1 MPLHHNNALTKSTR
15 ALLWCSENH
24 SDSVKLVVTYIGAK
38 QMKIDTEGLD
48 KTVSEIVRKI
58 SAAVPEDLKTAKE
71 GLEKNAR
78 ATVEGAFQRLDL
90 VTREEFDVQ
99 VILLSKSQQRVKE
112 LEQRISELEEAINK
126 K

>member
-1 MPLHHNNALTKSTR
+1 M
-15 ALLWCSENH
+15 
-24 SDSVKLVVTYIGAK
+24 KL
-38 QMKIDTEGLD
+38 DTEGLD

-99 VILLSKSQQRVKE
+99 TTLLSKSQQRVKE
-112 LEQRISELEEAINK
+112 LEQRIIEIEKLLNK
-126 K
+126 NN

>member
-1 MPLHHNNALTKSTR
+1 
-15 ALLWCSENH
+15 
-24 SDSVKLVVTYIGAK
+24 
-38 QMKIDTEGLD
+38 MKIDTEGLD
-48 KTVSEIVRKI
+48 KTVSEIVRKF

-99 VILLSKSQQRVKE
+99 VMLLTKSQQRVKE
-112 LEQRISELEEAINK
+112 LEQRISQLEKLINK

>member
-1 MPLHHNNALTKSTR
+1 
-15 ALLWCSENH
+15 
-24 SDSVKLVVTYIGAK
+24 
-38 QMKIDTEGLD
+38 MKIDTEGLD

-58 SAAVPEDLKTAKE
+58 SAAVPEDLKPAKE

>member
-1 MPLHHNNALTKSTR
+1 
-15 ALLWCSENH
+15 
-24 SDSVKLVVTYIGAK
+24 
-38 QMKIDTEGLD
+38 MKIDTDGLD
-48 KTVSEIVRKI
+48 KTISEIVRKI

-99 VILLSKSQQRVKE
+99 VMLLSKSQQRVKE
-112 LEQRISELEEAINK
+112 LEQRINELEEVINK